1 MFKISSMLASAWMF
15 KSMGLDRSR
24 LKMPMMDFASITYLP
39 DTRSKSTSNLDKS
52 FTKDLT
58 LSMEFN
64 EIRTVLIR
72 GTLLVVYTLSVG

>member
-24 LKMPMMDFASITYLP
+24 LKMPMMDFASMTYLP

-52 FTKDLT
+52 LQR
-58 LSMEFN
+58 
-64 EIRTVLIR
+64 I
-72 GTLLVVYTLSVG
+72 